1 MHTHDLSALF
11 AEHLAQR
18 EGQVSPLQFAIDKL
32 NAEAYP
38 DVFRTISGYSCRPRL
53 PSRDCIREWL
63 HHDWVGVRDG
73 FGVSR
78 TTVVGESIWRASIC
92 DYIPAQ
98 DEPDAVSWLAERV
111 GITLKWLRESPLW
124 HIRQERSIYEFDCE
138 LLWSFCRGHWPVP
151 ICGALW

>member
-1 MHTHDLSALF
+1 MSLQITEALPQFVEHARLSV
-11 AEHLAQR
+11 AELYYEVR
-18 EGQVSPLQFAIDKL
+18 DSVP
-32 NAEAYP
+32 
-38 DVFRTISGYSCRPRL
+38 RRPRL
-53 PSRDCIREWL
+53 SLSRVEAEKCEDEKALRKWARR
-63 HHDWVGVRDG
+63 VVSVRDG
-73 FGVSR
+73 FGVSQ
-78 TTVVGESIWRASIC
+78 TTVVGESIWCTSIC

-151 ICGALW
+151 ICGTL